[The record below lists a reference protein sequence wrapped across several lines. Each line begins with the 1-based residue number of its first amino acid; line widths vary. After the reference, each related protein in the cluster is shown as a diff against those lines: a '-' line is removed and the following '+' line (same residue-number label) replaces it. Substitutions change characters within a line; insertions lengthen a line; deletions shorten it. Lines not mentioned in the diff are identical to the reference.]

1 MNFGVQKQYN
11 LQHLFEDVKYSQI
24 HIFRKVEYKIERKS
38 VIGLFNFFSTKNVKK
53 YNLVLKCVLNFND
66 CLKHKLKSKNYEKK
80 LFLNETVISLTHF
93 SKLITLIYK
102 SDFKINKLFFYELM
116 FLIKKVHRTF
126 QNFNLLYIFIRKKEN
141 GSKTKLKT
149 KTFFL

>member
-11 LQHLFEDVKYSQI
+11 LQHLFEDVKDSQI
-24 HIFRKVEYKIERKS
+24 HTFRKVEYKIERKS

-102 SDFKINKLFFYELM
+102 SDFKTNKLFFYELM
-116 FLIKKVHRTF
+116 FLIK
-126 QNFNLLYIFIRKKEN
+126 NF
-141 GSKTKLKT
+141 
-149 KTFFL
+149 